1 MIGALGINCYDLF
14 KSLLAHIQIYVYLA
28 SYSHIERGDSVVEC
42 STQDQGLAG
51 FEPHRRHCVVYLSKT
66 LYPLLCTDSNQE
78 DPSRHD

>member
-66 LYPLLCTDSNQE
+66 L
-78 DPSRHD
+78 